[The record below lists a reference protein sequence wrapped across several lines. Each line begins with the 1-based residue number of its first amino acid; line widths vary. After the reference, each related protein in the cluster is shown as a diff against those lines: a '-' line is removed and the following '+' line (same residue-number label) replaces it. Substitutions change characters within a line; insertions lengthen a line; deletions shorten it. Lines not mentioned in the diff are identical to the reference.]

1 MRLLY
6 TFLLSNS
13 MVCVALAQ
21 TQLAPKKTLEAVR
34 TGEKISLD
42 ADLNE
47 PAWQSAPAATDFLFS
62 WPTPGKPA
70 TEKTV
75 VKVLYSDAALYV
87 GIHCFDAHPDSIF
100 HRITKRDELENTD
113 VFFVVLDTY
122 RDGQNAVQFG
132 VTPDNVQTDS
142 KYSLANANPNNGNN
156 DGEDI
161 VWDAVWTSAAHLT
174 PDGWT
179 AEIEIPYS
187 AIRFP
192 KKDVQEWGINFSRV
206 VKRKGETD
214 SWNEI
219 KADIAGTL
227 GQMGIL
233 TGVRDIKAPL
243 RLSATPF
250 VAAYANNSYN
260 QPDAADNTW
269 TYPWSA
275 GMDIKYGI
283 NEAFTLDA
291 TIIPDFGQV
300 RSDQN
305 VLNLSPFEVQ
315 FQENR
320 PFFTEG
326 TELFNKG
333 GLFYS
338 RRIGANAQLI
348 NATKISGRTKKGLG
362 IGVFNAIEDSKETVE
377 EDTETG
383 IKKEVQVS
391 PLTNNNILVFD
402 QNLKYNSSVTLI
414 NTNVMRSGAATDANV
429 TGFLFNLKN
438 KAQRYALSGK
448 AALSHRVVS
457 LDDNETGYNVTLS
470 GSKTSGNFLWG
481 SDFNMESDHYNPNDL
496 GILFSNN
503 EVSNSVWVNYNR
515 YTPWWKLN
523 NFWSSLW
530 MFNEALYK
538 PWATHTITQF
548 GFNGGGNTRTFHN
561 FGFNTNFTPWGRN
574 DYFEPRTNDFVTY
587 YHVPANA
594 LFYGW
599 YNSDHRKRLTFYV
612 EGGPRI
618 FDEKNR
624 RNADFYTGVRW
635 RASGKLSLG
644 FNFGAWKQWNNVG
657 GLWSEEIYEDAVGYE
672 QLPENPV
679 VMGRR
684 GITGVSNSVNATYSF
699 NTKMN
704 VALYARHYWQKAQY
718 KAFYSLTG
726 DGELAPTPYT
736 GKSAE
741 GEPLNDIAANF
752 FNIDFV
758 YTWRFAPGSDLLVV
772 YKNGSSNYAYGY
784 DVDHNYGYNVNQ
796 LPQYPG
802 TNNFSIK
809 ILYYLDYERVKKW
822 I

>member
-1 MRLLY
+1 MRLLF
-6 TFLLSNS
+6 TLLLFCS
-13 MVCVALAQ
+13 MVCVAVAQ
-21 TQLAPKKTLEAVR
+21 TQLAPKKNLEAVR
-34 TGEKISLD
+34 TAEKISVD

-47 PAWQSAPAATDFLFS
+47 PAWQSAPAAADFLFS

-75 VKVLYSDAALYV
+75 VRVLYTDAALYIGV
-87 GIHCFDAHPDSIF
+87 QCFDTSPDSIF

-113 VFFVVLDTY
+113 AFFVVLDTY

-132 VTPDNVQTDS
+132 ITPDNVQTDS

-156 DGEDI
+156 DGEDMA
-161 VWDAVWTSAAHLT
+161 WDAVWASAAHLT
-174 PDGWT
+174 ADGWT

-192 KKDVQEWGINFSRV
+192 KKDVQDWGINFTRV
-206 VKRKGETD
+206 IKRKGEND

-219 KADIAGTL
+219 KAEIAGTL

-233 TGVRDIKAPL
+233 SGVRDIKAPL

-250 VAAYANNSYN
+250 VASYANNAYN
-260 QPDAADNTW
+260 QPDANNNSW
-269 TYPWSA
+269 SYPWSA

-348 NATKISGRTKKGLG
+348 NATKVSGRTKGGLG
-362 IGVFNAIEDSKETVE
+362 IGVFNAVEDAKKIVETDE
-377 EDTETG
+377 ESGLER
-383 IKKEVQVS
+383 EVQAS

-402 QNLKYNSSVTLI
+402 QNLKNNSSITLI
-414 NTNVMRSGAATDANV
+414 NTNVMRSGADPDANV

-438 KAQRYALSGK
+438 KAQRYSLAGK
-448 AALSHRVVS
+448 TAVS
-457 LDDNETGYNVTLS
+457 NRLAPGNTTTGYTASLS
-470 GSKTSGNFLWG
+470 ASKTSGTFLWG
-481 SDFNMESDHYNPNDL
+481 SDFNLESDRYDPNDL

-503 EVSNSVWVNYNR
+503 EVSHSVWINFNR

-523 NFWSSLW
+523 NFWSSMW

-548 GFNGGGNTRTFHN
+548 GFNGGGNTRSFHN
-561 FGFNTNFTPWGRN
+561 FGFNTNFTPWGRK

-594 LFYGW
+594 NFYGW
-599 YNSDHRKRLTFYV
+599 YNSDHRKRLTFYL
-612 EGGPRI
+612 EGGVRV

-624 RNADFYTGVRW
+624 RNADFYSGVRW
-635 RASGKLSLG
+635 RASDKLSLG
-644 FNFGAWKQWNNVG
+644 FNFGSWRLWNNVG
-657 GLWSEEIYEDAVGYE
+657 GLWSWEIFEHAGGYE

-684 GITGVSNSVNATYSF
+684 NITGLSNSLNATYSF

-704 VALYARHYWQKAQY
+704 IAFYMRHYWQKAHY
-718 KAFYSLTG
+718 KSFYALTREG
-726 DGELAPTPYT
+726 DLVSSSYT
-736 GKSAE
+736 GRSAE
-741 GEPLNDIAANF
+741 NEPLNDIAANF
-752 FNIDFV
+752 FNIDLV
-758 YTWRFAPGSDLLVV
+758 YTWRFAPGSDILVV
-772 YKNGSSNYAYGY
+772 YKNGVGHY
-784 DVDHNYGYNVNQ
+784 DAGFPVSHDYFYNCKQ
-796 LPQYPG
+796 LPGFEG
-802 TNNFSIK
+802 TNNISVK
-809 ILYYLDYERVKKW
+809 ILYYLDYDKVKRW